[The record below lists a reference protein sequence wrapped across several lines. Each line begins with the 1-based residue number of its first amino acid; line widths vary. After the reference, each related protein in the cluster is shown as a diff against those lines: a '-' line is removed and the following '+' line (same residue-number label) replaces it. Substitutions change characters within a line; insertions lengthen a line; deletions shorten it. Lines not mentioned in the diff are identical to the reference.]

1 MAEIPIP
8 SDGLAEQV
16 RTFLNA
22 IQQDILILRPGEYCE
37 SPSFIDNLSRE
48 SLEFLYKLSKL
59 ESTAVHAGFCSMRS
73 EKVLLAAIRLN
84 SQDILNQA
92 IALGAVAI
100 KCLLRDDPNRGVVVS
115 CFARAL
121 KCRWNVTKEDQHLDD
136 AIYYYRKAVEVE
148 PIDDK
153 SRALHLDDLG
163 CALWQ
168 RFSKTHTRADFE
180 EGRSVLEKAISLPDV
195 AKPAYLSHLGRLL
208 KDQAVRLEEGKNAAL
223 DVSLE
228 IHLQAI
234 SSITKD
240 FRGPPQFLH
249 QNLAQAYFERYAVS
263 ESPRSTDSLKEFVM
277 EKVNGSGH
285 RWMFLY
291 ELAVLHRPVFIS
303 TGHQS
308 EADKM
313 VDLLHSALVDSPGNV
328 NIMIALADI
337 LEQKGISLASQSILT
352 EALHFAEESIKATS
366 EYDQNMPLRL
376 RSAATILAHRFDL
389 GSDLQDIER
398 AVSLGE
404 QGLQSSCLR
413 KTDRW
418 KVLAVLAPH
427 LLCRFNSTESLADLQ
442 RAQSLLQEAL
452 MTPDLPDDAKSDC
465 LREHGKLL
473 FNKYK
478 LDKNPDNIEGSIQS
492 LSNSIALADSQ
503 SISVASA
510 YNDLGNAYSLKFEMN
525 GKSDDSRKSIEAFL
539 KAIACVDRYPIISV
553 QRPMY
558 LHNLA
563 NSFFVH
569 HERGNEVLDLDHA
582 ISYYQEA
589 LDATADL
596 SPQASNRTGALSWA
610 LQRKFDVTKDPKYL
624 SQARDSLEF
633 VLANNPSLRLR
644 DVAFLENRLGATYL
658 REFYETQDIFLLD
671 KAADCFRK
679 VAKDSGCTIP
689 EFVNPG
695 IINLARTL
703 MHKYEITKTDEDMKA
718 AAAEFFQL
726 PKQLLNPSIRE
737 THGLLD
743 SAGQFCSL
751 VYDTTK
757 RKPFGTMA
765 ILFYKL
771 LVNEPSTSSLERVYT
786 AMLHARLQYEVNL
799 DAFEAISSLTL
810 AVGLMSEA
818 IMMGSNRADQLRA
831 AKRMAWLPGHII
843 AFGLAA
849 GNTPGDIVQLFE
861 RGRSFIWNRLV
872 DQKTEISDLW
882 EAHQDLAN
890 TFEALRE
897 QLTRT
902 RAQSQV
908 IESTARS
915 RLFQHDVAVEYN
927 SILKLIRQQEGF
939 ENFLLLPARVSRLQD
954 YASFGPIV
962 VLNVTSYRSDAI
974 IIKSEGVIHV
984 PLPLF
989 TMRDYLWKGIELQ
1002 NALNDEDV
1010 EAGSTLFHSVLTW
1023 LWEVAAHPVLEELEF
1038 VGSCQPGESLPR
1050 VWWVANERIAS
1061 LPIHAAGDHKRALK
1075 TGASCSVIDRAV
1087 SSYIPTLRFLALSRE
1102 RAAFLHSEQHNE
1114 APGTALLVQMPTTPN
1129 DKDLVNVS
1137 IEVEAVES
1145 ILSSGLQITN
1155 MDRPKR
1161 SSLLPSLSSCTMAHF
1176 ACHGVAHP
1184 EDPSL
1189 SQIKLQDWL
1198 YSPFDV
1204 RFLLKTP
1211 MPKCQFVYL
1220 SACETA
1226 LNRVTGLR
1234 EEAIHL
1240 SSAFQMAGVPYS
1252 VGTSW
1257 KIDDSFSVDIAEEF
1271 YSNLVQRC
1279 DGKLDFSRSSY
1290 ALHDVVMKARGR
1302 GVDAMLWAAYIHS
1315 GA

>member
-1 MAEIPIP
+1 
-8 SDGLAEQV
+8 
-16 RTFLNA
+16 
-22 IQQDILILRPGEYCE
+22 
-37 SPSFIDNLSRE
+37 
-48 SLEFLYKLSKL
+48 
-59 ESTAVHAGFCSMRS
+59 MRS
-73 EKVLLAAIRLN
+73 EKALLAAIRLN

-100 KCLLRDDPNRGVVVS
+100 KCLLRNDPNRGVVVS

-148 PIDDK
+148 PIGDE

-168 RFSKTHTRADFE
+168 RFSKTHTTADFE

-208 KDQAVRLEEGKNAAL
+208 KDQAARLEEGKNAAL

-234 SSITKD
+234 SSVTKD

-249 QNLAQAYFERYAVS
+249 QNLARAYFERYAVS
-263 ESPRSTDSLKEFVM
+263 SSHPTDSLKEFVM

-285 RWMFLY
+285 RWMFLF
-291 ELAVLHRPVFIS
+291 ELAALHRPVFIS

-313 VDLLHSALVDSPGNV
+313 VDLLRSALVDSPGNV
-328 NIMIALADI
+328 NIMLALADI
-337 LEQKGISLASQSILT
+337 LEQKGIALASQSILT

-389 GSDLQDIER
+389 GSDLPDIEQ
-398 AVSLGE
+398 AISLGE
-404 QGLQSSCLR
+404 QGLQSPCLR
-413 KTDRW
+413 QVDRW
-418 KVLAVLAPH
+418 KVLGVLASH
-427 LLCRFNSTESLADLQ
+427 LLCRFSSTEDPADLE

-452 MTPDLPDDAKSDC
+452 IMPDLPDDAKSSY

-473 FNKYK
+473 YNKYK

-492 LSNSIALADSQ
+492 LSSSIELADSQ
-503 SISVASA
+503 NISVAAA
-510 YNDLGNAYSLKFEMN
+510 YNDLGNAYSLKFELN
-525 GKSDDSRKSIEAFL
+525 GKIDDSRKSIEALL
-539 KAIACVDRYPIISV
+539 KAIACIDRHPIISV
-553 QRPMY
+553 ERPMY

-563 NSFFVH
+563 NSFFLY
-569 HERGNEVLDLDHA
+569 HEKSNQVLDLDHA

-589 LDATADL
+589 LDVTDDL
-596 SPQASNRTGALSWA
+596 SVQASNRTGALM
-610 LQRKFDVTKDPKYL
+610 
-624 SQARDSLEF
+624 
-633 VLANNPSLRLR
+633 
-644 DVAFLENRLGATYL
+644 
-658 REFYETQDIFLLD
+658 
-671 KAADCFRK
+671 
-679 VAKDSGCTIP
+679 
-689 EFVNPG
+689 
-695 IINLARTL
+695 NL
-703 MHKYEITKTDEDMKA
+703 
-718 AAAEFFQL
+718 
-726 PKQLLNPSIRE
+726 NGS
-737 THGLLD
+737 
-743 SAGQFCSL
+743 
-751 VYDTTK
+751 
-757 RKPFGTMA
+757 
-765 ILFYKL
+765 
-771 LVNEPSTSSLERVYT
+771 
-786 AMLHARLQYEVNL
+786 
-799 DAFEAISSLTL
+799 EAISSLAL
-810 AVGLMSEA
+810 AVELMSEA

-831 AKRMAWLPGHII
+831 AKQMAWLPGHII

-849 GNTPGDIVQLFE
+849 GNTPGDIIQLFE

-872 DQKTEISDLW
+872 DQNTEISDLR

-890 TFEALRE
+890 TFEVLRE

-902 RAQSQV
+902 RAQSQ
-908 IESTARS
+908 
-915 RLFQHDVAVEYN
+915 HDVAVEYN
-927 SILKLIRQQEGF
+927 SVLKLIRQQEGF

-962 VLNVTSYRSDAI
+962 VLNVTLYRSDAI
-974 IIKSEGVIHV
+974 IIKSEGIVHV

-989 TMRDYLWKGIELQ
+989 TLRDCLLKGIELQ
-1002 NALNDEDV
+1002 NALNDEDM

-1023 LWEVAAHPVLEELEF
+1023 IWEVVAHPVLEELGF

-1050 VWWVANERIAS
+1050 VWWAANERIAS
-1061 LPIHAAGDHKRALK
+1061 LPVHAAGDHKRALE
-1075 TGASCSVIDRAV
+1075 TGASCSVIDRTV
-1087 SSYIPTLRFLALSRE
+1087 SSYIPTLRFLGLSRE
-1102 RAAFLHSEQHNE
+1102 RAASLHSEQHTE

-1137 IEVEAVES
+1137 VEVEAVES
-1145 ILSSGLQITN
+1145 ILSSRLQITN

-1161 SSLLPSLSSCTMAHF
+1161 SRLLPSLSSCTMAHF

-1198 YSPFDV
+1198 YSPLDV

-1226 LNRVTGLR
+1226 LNKATGLR

-1257 KIDDSFSVDIAEEF
+1257 KIDDSFSVDIAEDF
-1271 YSNLVQRC
+1271 YSNLVQMC
-1279 DGKLDFSRSSY
+1279 DGLDFSRSSY
-1290 ALHDVVMKARGR
+1290 ALHNAVMKARGR

>member
-1 MAEIPIP
+1 
-8 SDGLAEQV
+8 
-16 RTFLNA
+16 
-22 IQQDILILRPGEYCE
+22 
-37 SPSFIDNLSRE
+37 
-48 SLEFLYKLSKL
+48 
-59 ESTAVHAGFCSMRS
+59 MRS

-442 RAQSLLQEAL
+442 RAHSLLQEAL

-596 SPQASNRTGALSWA
+596 SPQASNRTGAL
-610 LQRKFDVTKDPKYL
+610 
-624 SQARDSLEF
+624 
-633 VLANNPSLRLR
+633 
-644 DVAFLENRLGATYL
+644 
-658 REFYETQDIFLLD
+658 
-671 KAADCFRK
+671 
-679 VAKDSGCTIP
+679 
-689 EFVNPG
+689 
-695 IINLARTL
+695 
-703 MHKYEITKTDEDMKA
+703 M
-718 AAAEFFQL
+718 
-726 PKQLLNPSIRE
+726 
-737 THGLLD
+737 
-743 SAGQFCSL
+743 
-751 VYDTTK
+751 
-757 RKPFGTMA
+757 
-765 ILFYKL
+765 
-771 LVNEPSTSSLERVYT
+771 
-786 AMLHARLQYEVNL
+786 NL

-902 RAQSQV
+902 RAQS
-908 IESTARS
+908 
-915 RLFQHDVAVEYN
+915 QHDVAVEYN

>member
-1 MAEIPIP
+1 MAEIPTP

-22 IQQDILILRPGEYCE
+22 IHQDILILRPGEYCE
-37 SPSFIDNLSRE
+37 SPSFIDNLSQE

-59 ESTAVHAGFCSMRS
+59 ESTAAQAGFCSMRS
-73 EKVLLAAIRLN
+73 EKALLAAIRLN

-100 KCLLRDDPNRGVVVS
+100 KCLLRNDPNRGVVVS

-148 PIDDK
+148 PIGDE

-168 RFSKTHTRADFE
+168 RFSKTHTTADFE

-195 AKPAYLSHLGRLL
+195 AKPACLSHLGRLL
-208 KDQAVRLEEGKNAAL
+208 KDQAARLEEGKNAAL

-234 SSITKD
+234 SSVTKD

-249 QNLAQAYFERYAVS
+249 QNLARAYFERYAVS
-263 ESPRSTDSLKEFVM
+263 SSHPTDSLKEFVM

-285 RWMFLY
+285 RWMFLF
-291 ELAVLHRPVFIS
+291 ELAALHRPVFIS

-313 VDLLHSALVDSPGNV
+313 VDLLRSALVDSPGNV
-328 NIMIALADI
+328 NIMLALADI
-337 LEQKGISLASQSILT
+337 LEQKGIALASQSILT

-389 GSDLQDIER
+389 GSDLPDIEQ
-398 AVSLGE
+398 AISLGE
-404 QGLQSSCLR
+404 QGLQSPCLR
-413 KTDRW
+413 QVDRW
-418 KVLAVLAPH
+418 KVLGVLASH
-427 LLCRFNSTESLADLQ
+427 LLCRFSSTEDPADLE

-452 MTPDLPDDAKSDC
+452 IMPDLPDDAKSSY

-473 FNKYK
+473 YNKYK

-492 LSNSIALADSQ
+492 LSSSIELADSQ
-503 SISVASA
+503 NISVAAA
-510 YNDLGNAYSLKFEMN
+510 YNDLGNAYSLKFELN
-525 GKSDDSRKSIEAFL
+525 GKIDDSRKSIEALL
-539 KAIACVDRYPIISV
+539 KAIACIDRHPIISV
-553 QRPMY
+553 ERPMY

-563 NSFFVH
+563 NSFFLY
-569 HERGNEVLDLDHA
+569 HEKSNQVLDLDHA

-589 LDATADL
+589 LDVTDDL
-596 SPQASNRTGALSWA
+596 SVQASNRTGALSWA
-610 LQRKFDVTKDPKYL
+610 LQRKFDLTKDPTYL

-633 VLANNPSLRLR
+633 VLVNNPSLRPR
-644 DVAFLENRLGATYL
+644 DVAFLENRLGGTYI
-658 REFYETQDIFLLD
+658 REFCETQDTSLLD

-679 VAKDSGCTIP
+679 VAKDSGCSVP
-689 EFVNPG
+689 EFINPG
-695 IINLARTL
+695 FINLARTL

-718 AAAEFFQL
+718 AAARVFQL
-726 PKQLLNPSIRE
+726 PKKLLNPSIRE
-737 THGLLD
+737 MRGLLGN
-743 SAGQFCSL
+743 AGKFCSL

-757 RKPFGTMA
+757 RKPFGIMA

-771 LVNEPSTSSLERVYT
+771 LVNEPTTSSLERVHS
-786 AMLHARLQYEVNL
+786 AMMQARLQYEVNL
-799 DAFEAISSLTL
+799 NGSEAISSLAL
-810 AVGLMSEA
+810 AVELMSEA

-831 AKRMAWLPGHII
+831 AKQMAWLPGHII

-849 GNTPGDIVQLFE
+849 GNTPGDIIQLFE

-872 DQKTEISDLW
+872 DQNTEISDLR

-890 TFEALRE
+890 TFEVLRE

-908 IESTARS
+908 IESVACS
-915 RLFQHDVAVEYN
+915 RLLQHDVAVEYN
-927 SILKLIRQQEGF
+927 SVLKLIRQQEGF

-962 VLNVTSYRSDAI
+962 VLNVTLYRSDAI
-974 IIKSEGVIHV
+974 IIKSEGIVHV

-989 TMRDYLWKGIELQ
+989 TLRDCLLKGIELQ
-1002 NALNDEDV
+1002 NALNDEDM

-1023 LWEVAAHPVLEELEF
+1023 IWEVVAHPVLEELGF

-1050 VWWVANERIAS
+1050 VWWAANERIAS
-1061 LPIHAAGDHKRALK
+1061 LPVHAAGDHKRALE
-1075 TGASCSVIDRAV
+1075 TGASCSVIDRTV
-1087 SSYIPTLRFLALSRE
+1087 SSYIPTLRFLGLSRE
-1102 RAAFLHSEQHNE
+1102 RAASLHSEQHTE

-1137 IEVEAVES
+1137 VEVEAVES
-1145 ILSSGLQITN
+1145 ILSSRLQITN

-1161 SSLLPSLSSCTMAHF
+1161 SRLLPSLSSCTMAHF

-1198 YSPFDV
+1198 YSPLDV

-1226 LNRVTGLR
+1226 LNKATGLR

-1257 KIDDSFSVDIAEEF
+1257 KIDDSFSVDIAEDF
-1271 YSNLVQRC
+1271 YSNLVQMC
-1279 DGKLDFSRSSY
+1279 DGLDFSRSSY
-1290 ALHDVVMKARGR
+1290 ALHNAVMKARGR